1 MDAPTALGPLKRA
14 NGKSL
19 GNDRGAVD
27 GVEKLRQR
35 ALEAIAQGHRLSLLG
50 PRLPERQQTA
60 PNGQKPT
67 GSAPPRR
74 T

>member
-1 MDAPTALGPLKRA
+1 MKEILGTLMQMDDPTALGPLKRA

-27 GVEKLRQR
+27 GEEKLRQR

-50 PRLPERQQTA
+50 PRYQNDSKQ
-60 PNGQKPT
+60 
-67 GSAPPRR
+67 PPRL
-74 T
+74 